1 MNEARKSEGRFQSE
15 DDIDQHVIYNYPVSF
30 TGLKK
35 SAFEQCYLFEGN
47 VDYREPSEAAKA
59 PGDNGGA
66 IGVYSAN
73 GMVWTVACLVGML
86 LVEMVCMNY

>member
-1 MNEARKSEGRFQSE
+1 MNEARKSGQSFQSE
-15 DDIDQHVIYNYPVSF
+15 VDIDRHVIYNFPVAF

-47 VDYREPSEAAKA
+47 VGYSEASETGKNSAA
-59 PGDNGGA
+59 DGGL

-73 GMVWTVACLVGML
+73 GMVWTIACVLGMVL
-86 LVEMVCMNY
+86 RSISMGC